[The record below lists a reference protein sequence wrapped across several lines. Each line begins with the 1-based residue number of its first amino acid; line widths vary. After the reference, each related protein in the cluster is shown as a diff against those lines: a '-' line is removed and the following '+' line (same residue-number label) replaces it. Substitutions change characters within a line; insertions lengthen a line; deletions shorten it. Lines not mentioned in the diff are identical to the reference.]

1 MDSQKNMAISQQA
14 GVIKCDFESV
24 RAKLQQRLEEYKGAV
39 FTEDSKNAA
48 KAEVASLRKEKK
60 DFSDRVKEV
69 KTAYM
74 RPYLDFEQKAK
85 ELIALYD
92 EPINLIDGQV
102 KDFEEKRKEEKR
114 ERIHAIYCENVGTVA
129 SYIPL
134 ERIFNPRWENATMK
148 EKDIAKEI
156 LELAASVQTA
166 IDTIGAMQSEATD
179 RALEVYKKNLSLP
192 EAMTYINNYEK
203 QKQEILAHE
212 QERKMKEEQE
222 RIRREERKRI
232 AEEQRIQ
239 AEKEEMIRKA
249 EAEKEAAVEQAK
261 AEAAQEVI
269 DSLIPDAEGE
279 SSLYEYRMELTADA
293 KEKLE
298 MYLDSV
304 GIEWELI

>member
-1 MDSQKNMAISQQA
+1 MDSQKNMVISQQE
-14 GVIKCDFESV
+14 GVIRCDFESV
-24 RAKLQQRLEEYKGAV
+24 KAKLLQRLEEYKGAV
-39 FTEDSKNAA
+39 FTEDSKNVA

-69 KTAYM
+69 KADYM

-102 KDFEEKRKEEKR
+102 REFEEKRRAEKR
-114 ERIHAIYCENVGTVA
+114 ERIHAIYCENVGAVA

-134 ERIFNPRWENATMK
+134 ERIFNSRWENATMK

-156 LELAASVQTA
+156 LELAVSVQTA
-166 IDTIGAMQSEATD
+166 IDTIEAMQSEVTD

-203 QKQEILAHE
+203 QKQEILSRE
-212 QERKMKEEQE
+212 RERKIREEQE
-222 RIRREERKRI
+222 RIRREERERI
-232 AEEQRIQ
+232 EEERRIQ
-239 AEKEEMIRKA
+239 AEKEEIIRKA
-249 EAEKEAAVEQAK
+249 EAEKAAAVEQAR
-261 AEAAQEVI
+261 EETAQNVI
-269 DSLIPDAEGE
+269 DGFIPDLEGE
-279 SSLYEYRMELTADA
+279 SNLYEYRMDLTSDA

-304 GIEWELI
+304 GIDWELM